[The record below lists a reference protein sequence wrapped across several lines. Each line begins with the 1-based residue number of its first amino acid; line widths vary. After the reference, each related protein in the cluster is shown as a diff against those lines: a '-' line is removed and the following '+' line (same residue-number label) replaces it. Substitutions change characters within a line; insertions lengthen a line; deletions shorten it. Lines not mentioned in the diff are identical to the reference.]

1 MIICGVDVGSLS
13 TKAVLMEDRAV
24 VAWRIV
30 LTGPDSVESAQ
41 RAVDAVLAQARLE
54 PGQVGFTVA
63 TGYGRANVPF
73 ADKTISEI
81 SCHAAGS
88 HWAFPQARGIL
99 DMGGQDCKAIR
110 CDENGRVQN
119 FIMNDKCAAGTGR
132 YLERVAD
139 TLGLALEDLGPLSLR
154 ERGEVL
160 RVGSNCVVFAEGDII
175 RLQREGKQT
184 NDILAGATDAIV
196 ERIIDLLERV
206 GVEPALCI
214 SGGVAKNLG
223 VVRRVEQ
230 RLGLKAHIAPE
241 PQIIGALG
249 AALLADK
256 R

>member
-13 TKAVLMEDRAV
+13 TKAVLLDGRTIM
-24 VAWRIV
+24 AWSIV

-41 RAVDAVLAQARLE
+41 RAVDAVLAEAGLGPE
-54 PGQVGFTVA
+54 DVGYTVA

-73 ADKTISEI
+73 ADKTLSEI

-88 HWAFPQARGIL
+88 HWVFPSVRSIL

-132 YLERVAD
+132 YLERVAE
-139 TLGLALEDLGPLSLR
+139 TLGLDLERIGPLSLEPR
-154 ERGEVL
+154 DEL
-160 RVGSNCVVFAEGDII
+160 LQVGSNCVVFAEGDII
-175 RLQREGKQT
+175 RLLRDGKQT
-184 NDILAGATDAIV
+184 KDILAGATDAIV
-196 ERIIDLLERV
+196 TRIIDLLERV
-206 GVEPALCI
+206 GVEPELCI
-214 SGGVAKNLG
+214 SGGVAKNQG

-230 RLGLKAHIAPE
+230 KLGLKAHIAPE

-249 AALLADK
+249 AALSAG
-256 R
+256 